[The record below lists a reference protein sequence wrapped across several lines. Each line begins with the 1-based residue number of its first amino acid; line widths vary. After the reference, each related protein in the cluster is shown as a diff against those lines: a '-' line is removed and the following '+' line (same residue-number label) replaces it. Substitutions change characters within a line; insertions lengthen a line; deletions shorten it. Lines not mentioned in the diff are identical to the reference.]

1 MYELAPLPYN
11 YDALEPVIDTATM
24 QLHHDKHHQTYVDKL
39 NAALEKQPDLAEK
52 PVEEL
57 IGDLKSLP
65 AEVAVA
71 VRNHGGGHAN
81 HTFYWLSMQPAVAD
95 SSENKPTGDLSKAL
109 DEFFGLTADFETAF
123 TEAAVGVFG
132 SGWAWLIVNE
142 AGELEITTTSNQD
155 SPLMKGIV
163 EKVGTPLLNVDVW
176 EHAYYLKYQNKRA
189 DYLKNWW
196 QVVNWPVVSERYQ
209 QAVTTKNPV

>member
-11 YDALEPVIDTATM
+11 DSALEPVIDTATM

-39 NAALEKQPDLAEK
+39 NAALEKQPDLGEK

-57 IGDLKSLP
+57 IGDIKSLP
-65 AEVAVA
+65 AEVQTA

-81 HTFYWLSMQPAVAD
+81 HSFFWLSMQPAGPAD
-95 SSENKPTGDLSKAL
+95 SENKPNGDLAKAI
-109 DEFFGLTADFETAF
+109 DEFYGLTADFETAF

-142 AGELEITTTSNQD
+142 AGELEITTTPNQD

-163 EKVGTPLLNVDVW
+163 EKTGTPLLNVDVW

-196 QVVNWPVVSERYQ
+196 QVVNWPVVAERYQ
-209 QAVTTKNPV
+209 QAMAAKNSA

>member
-39 NAALEKQPDLAEK
+39 NAALEKQTDLADK

-57 IGDLKSLP
+57 IVDIKSLP
-65 AEVAVA
+65 AEVQTA

-81 HTFYWLSMQPAVAD
+81 HNFFWLSMQPPVAAD
-95 SSENKPTGDLSKAL
+95 SENKPSGDLSKAL

-123 TEAAVGVFG
+123 TDAAVGVFG

-142 AGELEITTTSNQD
+142 GGELEITTTPNQD
-155 SPLMKGIV
+155 SPLMKGVV
-163 EKVGTPLLNVDVW
+163 EKTGIPLLNVDVW

-196 QVVNWPVVSERYQ
+196 QVVNWPVVAERYQ
-209 QAVTTKNPV
+209 QAMAAKNEV